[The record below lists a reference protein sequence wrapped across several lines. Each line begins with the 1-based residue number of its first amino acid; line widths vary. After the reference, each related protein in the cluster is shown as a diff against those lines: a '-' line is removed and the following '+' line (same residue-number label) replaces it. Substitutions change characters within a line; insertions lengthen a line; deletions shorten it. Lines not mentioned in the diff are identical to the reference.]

1 MKKKLIA
8 GMICAC
14 MMSSMLA
21 GCGDQ
26 TTAQTAAG
34 ASSAAGSSA
43 AASTEAAS
51 AAATETSA
59 AASTEAAVETTMI
72 GDGKDAAKTIN
83 LWAFTD
89 EVPNMI
95 KKYKEL
101 HPDFDYDVKCTII
114 ATTDGAYQPALDQAL
129 AAGGDSAPDMYCAES
144 AFVLKYTQGDAS
156 QYAAAY
162 DDLGI
167 DTAKE
172 IKDADIAQY
181 SVDIGTNGDGKV
193 VGLGYQATG
202 GAFIYRRSI
211 AKDVWGT
218 DDPATIE
225 AKVGPG
231 WDKFFSAAADLKA
244 KGYGIVSGDGDI
256 WHAVE
261 NSSDNSWITD
271 GELTIDPKREE
282 FLDLSK
288 KLKDN
293 DYDNDTKDWQDAWF
307 ADMKGEGEKQI
318 FGFFGPAWLIN
329 YTLAP
334 NCGGE
339 AVGEGTYGD
348 WAICKPPV
356 GFFWGGTW
364 VLANKDSQKKEAVG
378 KLIDWITLDCT
389 KDGLQYMWANGTMN
403 GDGGTKDCVASGT
416 VMGMSDGSLDF
427 LGGQNM
433 FDVFVPANQ
442 YANGKN
448 LTQYDETI
456 NQYWRDQVAEYSAG
470 NKSKEEAIAA
480 FKQNVADN
488 LDVEVN

>member
-26 TTAQTAAG
+26 TTAQTVAG

>member
-34 ASSAAGSSA
+34 ASSAEGSSA

-59 AASTEAAVETTMI
+59 AASTEAAVETTLI

-231 WDKFFSAAADLKA
+231 WDTFFSAAADLKA